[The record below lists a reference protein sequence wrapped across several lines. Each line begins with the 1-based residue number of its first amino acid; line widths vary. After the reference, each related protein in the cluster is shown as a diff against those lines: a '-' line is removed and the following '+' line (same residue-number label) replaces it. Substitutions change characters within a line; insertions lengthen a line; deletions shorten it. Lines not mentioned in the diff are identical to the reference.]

1 MATDAN
7 TKTFMED
14 RESFHALLDCLPAP
28 ERALYDS
35 MESRALEAGF
45 PGRKLV
51 AYTLQAG
58 RPVDVET
65 LTFGAMRMSAV
76 GGPSIELRSD
86 KHSQEL
92 TIGMVPLKLPGKAL
106 FIQVPQKFE
115 FKWKGKRGGSGGVN
129 FAPHY
134 AVLIRS
140 QSKPHLKADGDT
152 FCVRLNEFRELFP
165 DIKIGY

>member
-1 MATDAN
+1 MAADNN

-14 RESFHALLDCLPAP
+14 RESLQALIDCLPQS
-28 ERALYDS
+28 ERALYEG
-35 MESRALEAGF
+35 MTSRTLEAGF

-51 AYTLQAG
+51 AYTLKG
-58 RPVDVET
+58 GKPVDIET

-86 KHSQEL
+86 RHSQEL
-92 TIGMVPLKLPGKAL
+92 TIGMVPLKLPGKDV

-115 FKWKGKRGGSGGVN
+115 FKWKGKRGGAGGVN

-152 FCVRLNEFRELFP
+152 YCVRLNEFRELFP
-165 DIKIGY
+165 DTKVGY